1 MPGRDTQTAE
11 GIATMTK
18 PHHEHRQSTDGE
30 DPGTED
36 GCRIEGAAD
45 EIFSRASEAV
55 GDVAER
61 ATHLAQ
67 DTLERGRAG
76 LRRAERSTRGGRPG
90 RGGRHGTSPF
100 ATALAVGAMGYAIA
114 TLIQGAMGK
123 RHAASHKVSPATPP
137 A

>member
-1 MPGRDTQTAE
+1 
-11 GIATMTK
+11 MTK
-18 PHHEHRQSTDGE
+18 PHREHGQSTDGE

-36 GCRIEGAAD
+36 GRRIEGAAD
-45 EIFSRASEAV
+45 EIFSRASDAV
-55 GDVAER
+55 SDVAGR

-67 DTLERGRAG
+67 DTLDRGRAG
-76 LRRAERSTRGGRPG
+76 IRRVERSSRSGHPG
-90 RGGRHGTSPF
+90 RGARGGTSPF

-123 RHAASHKVSPATPP
+123 RHAASDKASPSTPP

>member
-1 MPGRDTQTAE
+1 
-11 GIATMTK
+11 MTK
-18 PHHEHRQSTDGE
+18 PHHEHGPSTDGE

-36 GCRIEGAAD
+36 GRRIEGAAD
-45 EIFSRASEAV
+45 EIFSRASVAV

-67 DTLERGRAG
+67 DTLDRGRAG
-76 LRRAERSTRGGRPG
+76 IRRAERSSRGGHPG
-90 RGGRHGTSPF
+90 RGARGGTSPL

-114 TLIQGAMGK
+114 TLIQGAMAK
-123 RHAASHKVSPATPP
+123 RHAASHRASPATPP

>member
-1 MPGRDTQTAE
+1 
-11 GIATMTK
+11 MTK

-30 DPGTED
+30 DTGTDD
-36 GCRIEGAAD
+36 GRRIEGAAD
-45 EIFSRASEAV
+45 EIFSRASNAV

-67 DTLERGRAG
+67 DTLESGRAS
-76 LRRAERSTRGGRPG
+76 LRRAERSSRGGHPG

-123 RHAASHKVSPATPP
+123 RRPAPEKPSSATLP

>member
-1 MPGRDTQTAE
+1 
-11 GIATMTK
+11 MTK
-18 PHHEHRQSTDGE
+18 PHHEHGPSTDGE

-36 GCRIEGAAD
+36 GRRIEGAAD
-45 EIFSRASEAV
+45 EIFSRASEAI
-55 GDVAER
+55 GNVAER

-67 DTLERGRAG
+67 DTLERSREG
-76 LRRAERSTRGGRPG
+76 LRRAERSRRDSHPG
-90 RGGRHGTSPF
+90 RGGHRGTSPF

-123 RHAASHKVSPATPP
+123 RHAAGKALPATPP